1 MVFSN
6 LFVIVYQLLLVVGF
20 VFVVDKILDCCRTTH
35 YYHPI
40 PSPSGSSGQ
49 YATRSLG
56 VPVPNP
62 M

>member
-1 MVFSN
+1 MV
-6 LFVIVYQLLLVVGF
+6 FVIVYQLLLVVGF
-20 VFVVDKILDCCRTTH
+20 VFIVDKILDCCCKTTH
-35 YYHPI
+35 HHHHPI
-40 PSPSGSSGQ
+40 PSPGGSSGL